1 MEIFIQLDEPAWR
14 LAGQRRFSVS
24 LEREHCTVA
33 ELIGELD
40 RRFAGMGAELS
51 GKTGDMIPYSLFLND
66 DSVRW
71 TEIEH
76 IAVKQGDRLRV
87 ILPIAGG

>member
-1 MEIFIQLDEPAWR
+1 MEIHIRLDEPAWR
-14 LAGQRRFSVS
+14 LAGQRRFAVS
-24 LEREHCTVA
+24 LEREQCTVA
-33 ELIGELD
+33 DLIGELD
-40 RRFAGMGAELS
+40 KRFAGMGAELS

-71 TEIEH
+71 ADIDRIT
-76 IAVKQGDRLRV
+76 VRSGDGLRV